1 MVQETRVK
9 TKKHKRKLRKW
20 PKVVGTLLLIIIISV
35 VGYVYSIYGHAKET
49 VDKKM
54 SKNIESID
62 TSEVKEKLDSNE
74 LLNILLLGVD
84 ERAEDGGRS
93 DSIMVLSLNPKQEKT
108 TIVSIPRDTLAKIAG
123 KGIETKINHAY
134 AYGGVDMSVATVENL
149 LDIDLDY
156 YVELNMEGLADLI
169 DAIGGVT
176 VNNEL
181 EWVDE
186 GFYKPGY
193 HWKEGEIKLDGAKA
207 LGYVRM
213 RHLDPQGDFGRT
225 ERQRKVINAIIDK
238 GKSMGTVT
246 KLNDVIDV
254 LGDNLQTNMSFND
267 MKSLLLGYMD
277 VTKNIESYMLQGENA
292 TIKGVY
298 YYEIPDEELDK
309 VHNMLLGIDT
319 TDTAS
324 ATDGKN
330 EDAE

>member
-1 MVQETRVK
+1 MAQEQRAR

-20 PKVVGTLLLIIIISV
+20 PKVVGTLLLILIISI

-54 SKNIESID
+54 SKSIESID

-84 ERAEDGGRS
+84 ERADDGGRS

-156 YVELNMEGLADLI
+156 YVELNMEGLSDLI

-176 VNNEL
+176 VYNEL

-186 GFYKPGY
+186 GFYKAGY

-298 YYEIPDEELDK
+298 YYEIPDEELVK
-309 VHNMLLGIDT
+309 VHNMLLGTGT

-324 ATDGKN
+324 VTDGKS

>member
-1 MVQETRVK
+1 MAQETRIK
-9 TKKHKRKLRKW
+9 TKKRKRKLRKW
-20 PKVVGTLLLIIIISV
+20 PKVIGLFFLLFFLGL

-49 VDKKM
+49 VNEKM
-54 SKNIESID
+54 SKDIESID
-62 TSEVKEKLDSNE
+62 TSEVKEKLNNSDV
-74 LLNILLLGVD
+74 LNILLLGVD
-84 ERAEDGGRS
+84 ERSDDGGRS
-93 DSIMVLSLNPKQEKT
+93 DSIMVLSLNPKQAKS

-156 YVELNMEGLADLI
+156 YVELNMEGLSDLI

-176 VNNEL
+176 VYNEL

-186 GFYKPGY
+186 GFYKAGY

-267 MKSLLLGYMD
+267 MKTLLLGYMD

-309 VHNMLLGIDT
+309 VHNMLLGV
-319 TDTAS
+319 DTADT
-324 ATDGKN
+324 ATLTDSIVDDT
-330 EDAE
+330 E